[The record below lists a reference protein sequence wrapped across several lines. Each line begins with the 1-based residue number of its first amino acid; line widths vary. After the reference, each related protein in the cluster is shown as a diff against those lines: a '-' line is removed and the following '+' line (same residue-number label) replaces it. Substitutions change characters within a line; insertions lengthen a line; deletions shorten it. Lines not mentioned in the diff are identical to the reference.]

1 MKPANDTID
10 GRIVDY
16 DEKTGELIIRAK
28 YEDIGILTKRQYDKC
43 SIRLIDKRKLS
54 CKQRNTCYMLLREIS
69 NYSGMSEDRTK
80 QIMKI
85 KFTTEIFQDEA
96 EELFSF
102 SQFQPEGDSTAT
114 AEGKSLCR

>member
-43 SIRLIDKRKLS
+43 SIPSSAGWVRVAK
-54 CKQRNTCYMLLREIS
+54 
-69 NYSGMSEDRTK
+69 
-80 QIMKI
+80 
-85 KFTTEIFQDEA
+85 A
-96 EELFSF
+96 
-102 SQFQPEGDSTAT
+102 
-114 AEGKSLCR
+114 